1 MIFEALC
8 VLIIDKKR
16 EITTISVKDIA
27 EEAGVC
33 RNSFYRNFGSI
44 DEILLKKM
52 DAVWGTTVIDEGI
65 ERYEGVERALYYYFS
80 VVRSNERFFRA
91 FYLSNP
97 GRYFEIFSKKI
108 ILSNSGIDVDQVPP
122 KDYYR
127 YACRAWVGVGIMTEW
142 LFRDFDL
149 SIDEMIRLV
158 MNVYKDW

>member
-16 EITTISVKDIA
+16 ETAKLSVKDIV

-33 RNSFYRNFGSI
+33 RNSFYRNYSDI

-52 DAVWGTTVIDEGI
+52 DSVWSTTVIDDGI
-65 ERYEGVERALYYYFS
+65 QQYEGVEKALYYYFT

-91 FYLSNP
+91 FYLANP
-97 GRYFEIFSKKI
+97 GRYFDMFSKMI
-108 ILSNSGIDVDQVPP
+108 ILSNSKSEISQVGK

-142 LFRDFDL
+142 MLRDFDL
-149 SIDEMIRLV
+149 SIDEMISLV
-158 MNVYKDW
+158 MNAYKDW

>member
-65 ERYEGVERALYYYFS
+65 RLPALLLGMLC
-80 VVRSNERFFRA
+80 
-91 FYLSNP
+91 LSSLYTTGTP
-97 GRYFEIFSKKI
+97 
-108 ILSNSGIDVDQVPP
+108 ILQCSSHL
-122 KDYYR
+122 
-127 YACRAWVGVGIMTEW
+127 T
-142 LFRDFDL
+142 
-149 SIDEMIRLV
+149 
-158 MNVYKDW
+158 